1 MTTTSLPCLCA
12 SFRRASRALTQLYDA
27 ALRPAGLRVTQF
39 TVLQAL
45 ALAGE
50 VSQKQ
55 LAALLVMD
63 STTLTR
69 TLRLLAA
76 EGWLAERAGSDRR
89 ERRLRLSAEGRRRL
103 DRATPY
109 WEEAQGRLRGRFG
122 SRRWQQLMNTATQ
135 LTDGVTSVA
144 L

>member
-1 MTTTSLPCLCA
+1 MKHTSLPCLCA

-27 ALRPAGLRVTQF
+27 ALAPAGLRVTQF

-45 ALAGE
+45 ALTGE
-50 VSQKQ
+50 VPQKE
-55 LAALLVMD
+55 LAGLLVLD

-69 TLRLLAA
+69 TLRRLAA
-76 EGWLAERAGSDRR
+76 EGWLAERPGRDRR
-89 ERRLRLSAEGRRRL
+89 ERRLRLSPEGRRRL
-103 DRATPY
+103 ARATPY
-109 WEEAQGRLRGRFG
+109 WQGVQARLRAGFG

>member
-1 MTTTSLPCLCA
+1 MNTTSLPCLCA
-12 SFRRASRALTQLYDA
+12 SVRRAARALTQLYDA
-27 ALRPAGLRVTQF
+27 ALGPAGLRVTQF

-50 VSQKQ
+50 VSQKE
-55 LAALLVMD
+55 LAHLLVMD

-76 EGWLAERAGSDRR
+76 EGWLAERPGADRR
-89 ERRLRLSAEGRRRL
+89 ERRLRLSVAGRRRL
-103 DRATPY
+103 ARATPH
-109 WEEAQGRLRGRFG
+109 WQRVQSRLRSRFG
-122 SRRWQQLMNTATQ
+122 SARWQELLATATQ
-135 LTDGVTSVA
+135 LTDGVTSVG